1 MRIALIC
8 IDSRGGTQPYLA
20 LGIGLKAAGHDI
32 LVIAPENFEAL
43 VTRAGLA
50 FLGVRGDLM
59 ALLLDPKQAGVAE
72 GGFWRSHVFAMKLLR
87 SFLDEWMPVCH
98 EACDGYEVLL
108 GGFGGSL
115 VGESVGE
122 KLGIP
127 FVQAHVQPWS
137 PTRAFAGLLTPG
149 FLGNRVAAFNILT
162 HHATQQVFWQPV
174 RSAINAARKK
184 HLSLPAVS
192 FFGNIGKA
200 RKPRDLI
207 LYGYSEQVIPTPPDM
222 PKQAHVTGY
231 WFADTPSTWQPPADL
246 IQFLRSGEVPI
257 AVGFGSMSSK
267 DAAETTR
274 IILSAVKQVGGRAI
288 LLSGWGGLS
297 DSNIPENV
305 YCTDAVPHDWLFPQV
320 SLSVHHGGAGTTGAT
335 LRAGIP
341 AVIVPFAAD
350 QPFWGRVVDSLG
362 LGYCRTSR
370 RRLTAGKLADQIS
383 TALSNQTMRDKA
395 IDVGQC
401 VRQERGVDKAVQLLE
416 QHCADWN

>member
-20 LGIGLKAAGHDI
+20 LGIGLKAAGHDV

-137 PTRAFAGLLTPG
+137 PTRAFAGLLFDP
-149 FLGNRVAAFNILT
+149 L
-162 HHATQQVFWQPV
+162 P
-174 RSAINAARKK
+174 
-184 HLSLPAVS
+184 SLQTTDTVC
-192 FFGNIGKA
+192 G
-200 RKPRDLI
+200 
-207 LYGYSEQVIPTPPDM
+207 GYEP
-222 PKQAHVTGY
+222 
-231 WFADTPSTWQPPADL
+231 
-246 IQFLRSGEVPI
+246 
-257 AVGFGSMSSK
+257 
-267 DAAETTR
+267 
-274 IILSAVKQVGGRAI
+274 
-288 LLSGWGGLS
+288 
-297 DSNIPENV
+297 
-305 YCTDAVPHDWLFPQV
+305 
-320 SLSVHHGGAGTTGAT
+320 
-335 LRAGIP
+335 
-341 AVIVPFAAD
+341 
-350 QPFWGRVVDSLG
+350 
-362 LGYCRTSR
+362 
-370 RRLTAGKLADQIS
+370 RRLIPPTASMVRYLVDWS
-383 TALSNQTMRDKA
+383 TGFKTNTIPLPL
-395 IDVGQC
+395 G
-401 VRQERGVDKAVQLLE
+401 
-416 QHCADWN
+416 